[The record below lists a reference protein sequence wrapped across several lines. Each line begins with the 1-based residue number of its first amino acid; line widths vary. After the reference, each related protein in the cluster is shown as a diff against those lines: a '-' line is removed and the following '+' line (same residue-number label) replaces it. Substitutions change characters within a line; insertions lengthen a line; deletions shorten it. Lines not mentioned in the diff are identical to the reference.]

1 VRVSGPLVGAQ
12 TFGKKAD
19 GAAVERAAI
28 FNVLGRQFP
37 QGNRQIIARSPV
49 LPRLLNCGMEV
60 MRRWDELGEKRLDM
74 ISKDTQPVDFQCC
87 RLSVAIFGHIGLKT
101 RMAGVG
107 GRFDID
113 PYRSTKGDPVGAT
126 A

>member
-1 VRVSGPLVGAQ
+1 SLAVTGKLAIFHLRFKSVVDLLLRPARDPARSGHVRVSGPLVGAQ

-74 ISKDTQPVDFQCC
+74 ISKDTQP
-87 RLSVAIFGHIGLKT
+87 
-101 RMAGVG
+101 
-107 GRFDID
+107 
-113 PYRSTKGDPVGAT
+113 
-126 A
+126 